1 MKNFNSK
8 KKIRI
13 SNTKRNN
20 AWKNAFYPGQ
30 IPICSKESL
39 LGLKRT
45 QSESLYRF
53 NSFNNSNSNLPIL
66 QQSEI
71 ADEDSELYALW
82 DDLGVEAHYRRVFEF
97 HLKTL
102 SNEEKKEFLEYEKTS
117 LNRIKENLC
126 KLAKAIAERDKAIEG
141 LKKIDKVVS
150 SYNNA
155 KLDDL
160 LIADIIQSIKAIR
173 FHSINVVNFMTK
185 IREIMSYHQMKGK
198 IDINKINKKYCYDN
212 NYLIKMKFDIDFF
225 KQSAIKNYFLINKDI
240 ELDTFL
246 LNISSN
252 KNDMNKLT
260 VPITVEL
267 IKAIHQAKFIIS
279 QDTLLY
285 QAKCEKNTMNNINA
299 TSHLSTKRFRSRAVS
314 NYSMR
319 SFGTPKS
326 STMSLTLHRLKA
338 TPGYNNLFLNS
349 KSTNKMTLKK
359 TNSPERKVM
368 SKEELMSKI
377 KEYEDKSKEE
387 INPEIKKEEKKQEYI
402 DDSKEQEESHIGV
415 KIVLESEDRDVL
427 VKTKIGGYM

>member
-13 SNTKRNN
+13 SYTKRNTN
-20 AWKNAFYPGQ
+20 WNNSFYPGQ
-30 IPICSKESL
+30 IPIYSKDSL

-53 NSFNNSNSNLPIL
+53 NSFNNSNPNLPIL

-71 ADEDSELYALW
+71 ADEDSSLLSLW
-82 DDLGVEAHYRRVFEF
+82 DELGVESHYRRVFEY
-97 HLKTL
+97 HLKTI
-102 SNEEKKEFLEYEKTS
+102 SEEEKKEFIEYEKSS
-117 LNRIKENLC
+117 LNRIKDNLS
-126 KLAKAIAERDKAIEG
+126 KLSKVINERIKAIEE
-141 LKKIDKVVS
+141 LKKIDKIVA

-160 LIADIIQSIKAIR
+160 LIADIIQSIKEIR

-185 IREIMSYHQMKGK
+185 IREILSYHQLKGK
-198 IDINKINKKYCYDN
+198 IDINKIDKKYCYDN

-225 KQSAIKNYFLINKDI
+225 KHSAIRKYFLINNDI

-260 VPITVEL
+260 VPITVDL
-267 IKAIHQAKFIIS
+267 IKAIRQAKFIIS

-285 QAKCEKNTMNNINA
+285 QAKCERNSMNNINA
-299 TSHLSTKRFRSRAVS
+299 TSHLTTRHFRSRAVS

-319 SFGTPKS
+319 SYGTPKN
-326 STMSLTLHRLKA
+326 STLSITLHRLKS
-338 TPGYNNLFLNS
+338 TPGYNSLFLNNH
-349 KSTNKMTLKK
+349 TA
-359 TNSPERKVM
+359 
-368 SKEELMSKI
+368 
-377 KEYEDKSKEE
+377 
-387 INPEIKKEEKKQEYI
+387 
-402 DDSKEQEESHIGV
+402 H
-415 KIVLESEDRDVL
+415 
-427 VKTKIGGYM
+427 

>member
-13 SNTKRNN
+13 SYTKRNN
-20 AWKNAFYPGQ
+20 DWKNSFYPGQ
-30 IPICSKESL
+30 IPIYSKESL

-71 ADEDSELYALW
+71 DNEDSELYLLW
-82 DDLGVEAHYRRVFEF
+82 DDLGVESHYRRVFEY

-102 SNEEKKEFLEYEKTS
+102 SSEEKKEFVEYEKTS

-126 KLAKAIAERDKAIEG
+126 KLSKAIAERDKSIEG

-150 SYNNA
+150 TYNNA

-185 IREIMSYHQMKGK
+185 VREILSYHQMKGK

-225 KQSAIKNYFLINKDI
+225 KQSAIKKYFLINKDI

-285 QAKCEKNTMNNINA
+285 QAKCEKNTMSNINA
-299 TSHLSTKRFRSRAVS
+299 TSHLPTQRFRSRAVS

-319 SFGTPKS
+319 SFGSPKS

-359 TNSPERKVM
+359 TSSPEKKVV

-387 INPEIKKEEKKQEYI
+387 IKPVLKKEERKEEV

-415 KIVLESEDRDVL
+415 KIVLESEERDVL
-427 VKTKIGGYM
+427 VRTKIGGDL

>member
-13 SNTKRNN
+13 SYTKRNN
-20 AWKNAFYPGQ
+20 EWKNAFYPGQ

-212 NYLIKMKFDIDFF
+212 NYLIKSF
-225 KQSAIKNYFLINKDI
+225 KY
-240 ELDTFL
+240 
-246 LNISSN
+246 
-252 KNDMNKLT
+252 
-260 VPITVEL
+260 
-267 IKAIHQAKFIIS
+267 II
-279 QDTLLY
+279 
-285 QAKCEKNTMNNINA
+285 
-299 TSHLSTKRFRSRAVS
+299 
-314 NYSMR
+314 
-319 SFGTPKS
+319 
-326 STMSLTLHRLKA
+326 
-338 TPGYNNLFLNS
+338 
-349 KSTNKMTLKK
+349 
-359 TNSPERKVM
+359 
-368 SKEELMSKI
+368 
-377 KEYEDKSKEE
+377 
-387 INPEIKKEEKKQEYI
+387 
-402 DDSKEQEESHIGV
+402 
-415 KIVLESEDRDVL
+415 
-427 VKTKIGGYM
+427 

>member
-13 SNTKRNN
+13 SYTKRNN
-20 AWKNAFYPGQ
+20 EWKNAFYPGK

-198 IDINKINKKYCYDN
+198 IDIHKINITNLLRNSKKCCTFVTVIQDVT
-212 NYLIKMKFDIDFF
+212 DIQDILKGLKAEIVDL
-225 KQSAIKNYFLINKDI
+225 KQMVSDQGSEISRLKRLCTQKDARIAKLENENKSIKNRLSKYEKDDTPEKDSHNSSI
-240 ELDTFL
+240 PLDG
-246 LNISSN
+246 
-252 KNDMNKLT
+252 D
-260 VPITVEL
+260 
-267 IKAIHQAKFIIS
+267 
-279 QDTLLY
+279 
-285 QAKCEKNTMNNINA
+285 
-299 TSHLSTKRFRSRAVS
+299 
-314 NYSMR
+314 
-319 SFGTPKS
+319 
-326 STMSLTLHRLKA
+326 
-338 TPGYNNLFLNS
+338 
-349 KSTNKMTLKK
+349 
-359 TNSPERKVM
+359 
-368 SKEELMSKI
+368 
-377 KEYEDKSKEE
+377 
-387 INPEIKKEEKKQEYI
+387 
-402 DDSKEQEESHIGV
+402 
-415 KIVLESEDRDVL
+415 SEDNVNTESCHDRRN
-427 VKTKIGGYM
+427 KHNRR